1 MGVFIKVSL
10 MASSEL
16 SIFQVKPVMIPHCS
30 VPAGCVALI
39 FLFLAMPPSF
49 PIILN
54 KPATLNKSITLNQ
67 STTMNRST
75 TMNQT
80 FPVSSIKKIDFLSC
94 FLLFTTIITFL
105 TAFQEAGL
113 RHSWRS
119 LIILAFLVVSG
130 VVWAC
135 FLGWE
140 WFINQKGGIMEPQSF
155 YGNVNVLNLSGIKT
169 TPSIQR

>member
-30 VPAGCVALI
+30 VPAGCVAFI
-39 FLFLAMPPSF
+39 FLFLAMPSSF
-49 PIILN
+49 PIVLN
-54 KPATLNKSITLNQ
+54 KLATLNKSITLNQ
-67 STTMNRST
+67 STTMN
-75 TMNQT
+75 QT
-80 FPVSSIKKIDFLSC
+80 SPVSSIKKIDFLGC
-94 FLLFTTIITFL
+94 FLLLTATITFL
-105 TAFQEAGL
+105 TALQEAGL

-119 LIILAFLVVSG
+119 PIILAFLVVSG

-140 WFINQKGGIMEPQSF
+140 WFINQKGGIIEPVFTWRFVKSRVF
-155 YGNVNVLNLSGIKT
+155 MGMLMY
-169 TPSIQR
+169 